1 MASSACLQA
10 AQAAVRREESGEAS
24 PARPP
29 AAVVV
34 AIDGVSFA
42 TDLLFN
48 VEDVRAHCAGGITT
62 QSALLQ
68 MLRGRV
74 SLERGYA
81 DELSRMAQRSAL
93 EQQEEDSAFK
103 DALAA
108 LRAQYINTSVQH
120 RLLADN
126 IMEDVV
132 EPLEKFHLYSV
143 QKLQHLTKL
152 ATVIKKETKV
162 RQAVRSQIVLPCI

>member
-1 MASSACLQA
+1 MASGACLQA
-10 AQAAVRREESGEAS
+10 AQAVVGLEMPGEAS
-24 PARPP
+24 PARPS

-34 AIDGVSFA
+34 AVDGVSFA

-48 VEDVRAHCAGGITT
+48 IEDVRARCAGGIAT

-81 DELSRMAQRSAL
+81 DELSRMAQRSTL
-93 EQQEEDSAFK
+93 EQQEDDGAFK

-108 LRAQYINTSVQH
+108 LRAQYINTGVQH

-126 IMEDVV
+126 LMEDVV
-132 EPLEKFHLYSV
+132 EPLEKFHLYSS

-152 ATVIKKETKV
+152 AAVIKKETKV
-162 RQAVRSQIVLPCI
+162 QRVLHT